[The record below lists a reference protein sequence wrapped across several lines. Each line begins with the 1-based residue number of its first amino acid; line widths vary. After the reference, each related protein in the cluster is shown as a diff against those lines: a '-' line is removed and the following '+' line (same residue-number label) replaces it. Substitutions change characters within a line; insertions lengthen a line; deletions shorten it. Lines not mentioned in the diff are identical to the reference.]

1 VKKRM
6 YVSLVSLALVAA
18 ACGGEGAEE
27 TTTTTDDTTT
37 TTAAETT
44 TTAAETTTTAAE
56 EATTTEA
63 DAVSG
68 VHAADTD
75 LGLIL
80 VDPDGFT
87 LYIFTV
93 DTEGESA
100 CYDACADLWPPVPAD
115 TPISSD
121 LDASIFGSAPRTD
134 GLDQLTVNGMPLYL
148 YTPDTSPGDTSGHGF
163 NDVWFVVDAGG
174 EVIEA
179 SGENAPIDYGY

>member
-1 VKKRM
+1 MKKRI
-6 YVSLVSLALVAA
+6 LVPFVLLALVAS
-18 ACGGEGAEE
+18 ACGDEGAEE
-27 TTTTTDDTTT
+27 TTTTIDDTTT
-37 TTAAETT
+37 TTSETAETT
-44 TTAAETTTTAAE
+44 TPAADETTTTEAE
-56 EATTTEA
+56 
-63 DAVSG
+63 AVAG
-68 VHAADTD
+68 VHSAETD

-134 GLDQLTVNGMPLYL
+134 GPDQLTVNEMPLYL
-148 YTPDTSPGDTSGHGF
+148 YTPDTSPGDTTGHGF
-163 NDVWFVVDAGG
+163 NDVWFVVDATGQM
-174 EVIEA
+174 IEA
-179 SGENAPIDYGY
+179 AGSGENAPIDYGY